1 MLISKKKKTPQK
13 IEIPKRSN
21 SKKKI
26 HRKTFQSIDM
36 KLDP

>member
-1 MLISKKKKTPQK
+1 MLISKKKTPQK